1 MVNQHSVDYHTSP
14 SGLTSRIHPLILLL
28 NPKGFIS
35 LQKVFNF
42 LSNLSIPAWFGKF
55 QICGVWITGKMH
67 GVVKLNVDIFS
78 HAPPPQAKF
87 SPRGWKTVHVHKV
100 FLRSTKSPH
109 F

>member
-42 LSNLSIPAWFGKF
+42 LSNLSIPAWFGKSF
-55 QICGVWITGKMH
+55 KF
-67 GVVKLNVDIFS
+67 VVFGLLEKCMES
-78 HAPPPQAKF
+78 
-87 SPRGWKTVHVHKV
+87 
-100 FLRSTKSPH
+100 
-109 F
+109 